1 MSEPDA
7 AEPNPSSSSSSSS
20 LSMADFDLLRNAG
33 SGTEVLTLFASMCL
47 ATLRL
52 QELVDALLLLGG
64 GDPRRVPFP
73 SLQPWMS
80 RGPTS
85 SSSSSSFNNSA
96 GNAKKWQQHAWSSSQ
111 WPWARFEA
119 PSEVV
124 LDTFLAIR
132 EQFATASPSAAAA
145 AAAAATTAPGGT
157 GARKKACT
165 VDERL
170 SILGRVCVELRDY
183 ECLLALGTF
192 SKDGTTVT
200 AALKR
205 SKMRIAEYRT
215 MFLNEGMEAG
225 GVTVKEFVEKTTAPL
240 LVVKPVVGR
249 SS

>member
-1 MSEPDA
+1 MSEPEA
-7 AEPNPSSSSSSSS
+7 AEPNPSSSSSSS
-20 LSMADFDLLRNAG
+20 LADFDLLRHAG

-52 QELVDALLLLGG
+52 RELVDALLLLGG

-73 SLQPWMS
+73 SLQPWMT

-85 SSSSSSFNNSA
+85 SSSSSSSSA
-96 GNAKKWQQHAWSSSQ
+96 GHAKMWQQHAWSSSQ

-145 AAAAATTAPGGT
+145 AAAAATTVAGGS
-157 GARKKACT
+157 GGRKKACT

-205 SKMRIAEYRT
+205 NKLRVAEYRT
-215 MFLNEGMEAG
+215 MFLDEGMEAG